1 MLRFDKATYLSH
13 FFRFILFVRLNL
25 LLYTFLVT
33 SFSRYKGYI
42 IYLISCSKFSV
53 VLPAFACTR
62 TIGNL

>member
-13 FFRFILFVRLNL
+13 SVRSVRLNL

-33 SFSRYKGYI
+33 SFSRYKEYI